1 MKIVIINIMLVIIII
16 NVLGKNPE
24 GVVWIKNHAIVGDL
38 MNIPQSTLDKLYEKK
53 TKLEIE
59 KPLGYELL
67 LYVINK
73 QIDAF
78 EKRKR
83 DTIP

>member
-1 MKIVIINIMLVIIII
+1 
-16 NVLGKNPE
+16 
-24 GVVWIKNHAIVGDL
+24 